1 MDASACA
8 LSDPTWLHG
17 RSGTMQETN
26 TTLLLSGPH
35 RLPEPEDA
43 CDVCYLPQ
51 ASKCFFSNE
60 VHVCEEAQ
68 RVSNYALLLDQDF

>member
-1 MDASACA
+1 MDAAGPCKRPI
-8 LSDPTWLHG
+8 LPFFCLVL
-17 RSGTMQETN
+17 TN
-26 TTLLLSGPH
+26 H